1 MAALQPHQVKE
12 INELIE
18 KIEKAVKPKHEIGA
32 QSKLILNNLLAS
44 QKIKKRPVFFKSK
57 REYSDQIISYF
68 VNEKKLKQNKFHI
81 NGQEFIFLL

>member
-18 KIEKAVKPKHEIGA
+18 KIEKAIKPKHEIGA
-32 QSKLILNNLLAS
+32 QSKPILKSLLVTN
-44 QKIKKRPVFFKSK
+44 KIKKPPLFFKSK
-57 REYSDQIISYF
+57 REYSDQVISYF
-68 VNEKKLKQNKFHI
+68 VNEKKLKQNKFHR

>member
-32 QSKLILNNLLAS
+32 QSKPVLKGLLVAS
-44 QKIKKRPVFFKSK
+44 KVKKTPLFFKTR
-57 REYSDQIISYF
+57 REYSDPIISYF
-68 VNEKKLKQNKFHI
+68 VSEKNLKQNKFHR

>member
-32 QSKLILNNLLAS
+32 QSKPVLKGLLVAS
-44 QKIKKRPVFFKSK
+44 R
-57 REYSDQIISYF
+57 
-68 VNEKKLKQNKFHI
+68 
-81 NGQEFIFLL
+81 

>member
-32 QSKLILNNLLAS
+32 QSKPVLKGLLVAN
-44 QKIKKRPVFFKSK
+44 KIKKTPLFFKTR
-57 REYSDQIISYF
+57 REYSDPIISYF
-68 VNEKKLKQNKFHI
+68 VSEKNLKQNKFHR

>member
-32 QSKLILNNLLAS
+32 QSKPVLKSLLVAN
-44 QKIKKRPVFFKSK
+44 KIKKTPLFFKTR
-57 REYSDQIISYF
+57 REYSDPIISYF
-68 VNEKKLKQNKFHI
+68 VSEKNLKQNKFHR